1 MKKISALAVGLL
13 ALCAACSDDD
23 KSTWENYAD
32 WREANNAWLAQ
43 QQARTDADGQ
53 PYYRTVVPK
62 WNPGNFILLRYCND
76 RSETEG
82 NLTPMYTSTV
92 DVRYK
97 LHLYDGT
104 PVDSST
110 NLTAN
115 GPGVYRAQ
123 LNSLVPGWAVA
134 LSEMRCGDS
143 VEVVIPYALGY
154 GASDYSAIKPYSALR
169 FNIRLVDIYKYETS
183 PN

>member
-62 WNPGNFILLRYCND
+62 WNPRQ
-76 RSETEG
+76 
-82 NLTPMYTSTV
+82 
-92 DVRYK
+92 
-97 LHLYDGT
+97 LH
-104 PVDSST
+104 P
-110 NLTAN
+110 
-115 GPGVYRAQ
+115 
-123 LNSLVPGWAVA
+123 
-134 LSEMRCGDS
+134 
-143 VEVVIPYALGY
+143 
-154 GASDYSAIKPYSALR
+154 SALLQR
-169 FNIRLVDIYKYETS
+169 PQRDRGQPDADVHLDNRRAL
-183 PN
+183 